1 MRVISIRYGAT
12 YTNKVGERPP
22 AAAPP
27 AAVRHQPLTSLSP
40 AAPTAPA
47 PSPAAYHLCFG
58 TLHPTLLV
66 PGSHLPLFPSPADT
80 PLPLQHVAP
89 PVTPAERS
97 TGCRSGRIVR
107 QKAVTT
113 ESCSDRARPGVKD
126 DRRRDMAKRS
136 EWSYFTIDFAKHPG
150 TQFQNRFL
158 QDFRCPIVRPLAN
171 NTAPTVLWIAQTNRS
186 PPASVSF
193 VVRALDHHFCA
204 PPESFPVRADLP
216 FIYQTYVAHDI
227 VKIHLLKISVFAMD
241 GTIFRFH
248 QTRPSAVRDVIMTA
262 GGNRS
267 GAGFKFPNFPSLL
280 AHQWPNAANAHLPDK
295 KLDGDEPEQVGSPL
309 SSLDDSRE
317 VSQAPIGTSVPMISV
332 IHGQRSY
339 LEVAR
344 QPFKPTL

>member
-1 MRVISIRYGAT
+1 MALHIQTRLASA
-12 YTNKVGERPP
+12 PP

-27 AAVRHQPLTSLSP
+27 AAARHQPLTSLSP

-171 NTAPTVLWIAQTNRS
+171 NTAPTVL
-186 PPASVSF
+186 
-193 VVRALDHHFCA
+193 
-204 PPESFPVRADLP
+204 
-216 FIYQTYVAHDI
+216 
-227 VKIHLLKISVFAMD
+227 
-241 GTIFRFH
+241 
-248 QTRPSAVRDVIMTA
+248 
-262 GGNRS
+262 
-267 GAGFKFPNFPSLL
+267 
-280 AHQWPNAANAHLPDK
+280 
-295 KLDGDEPEQVGSPL
+295 
-309 SSLDDSRE
+309 
-317 VSQAPIGTSVPMISV
+317 
-332 IHGQRSY
+332 
-339 LEVAR
+339 
-344 QPFKPTL
+344 